1 MIIAQLNNSSS
12 NDELIIVNME
22 LETFKNQLIGHSL
35 FSDLFGNETR
45 EMFKNVFN
53 YICARVQG

>member
-22 LETFKNQLIGHSL
+22 LQTFKNQLIGHSL
-35 FSDLFGNETR
+35 FSDLFKNETS
-45 EMFKNVFN
+45 EMF
-53 YICARVQG
+53 